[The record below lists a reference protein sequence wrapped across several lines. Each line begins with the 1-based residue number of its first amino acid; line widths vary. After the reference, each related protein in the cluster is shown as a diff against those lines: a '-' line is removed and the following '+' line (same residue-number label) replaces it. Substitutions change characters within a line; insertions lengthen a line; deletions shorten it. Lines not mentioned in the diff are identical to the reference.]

1 MTLGDKGWQRG
12 PAQWLPGYRMAWG
25 SLFCNHFRVLQ
36 SVLVGELSILFLS
49 PFPRIHE
56 GEGWR

>member
-12 PAQWLPGYRMAWG
+12 PAQRLPGYRMAWG
-25 SLFCNHFRVLQ
+25 SLFCNHFRILQ

-49 PFPRIHE
+49 LLSQDP
-56 GEGWR
+56 